1 MATNPFQ
8 SYISNEFLEQQPRAA
23 YLSSPF
29 AQQWQQ
35 RSTGVTDPSRKRFY
49 QSSFQDVYNDYL
61 AQLGT
66 QARGGEVPSMRFRDY
81 LEADPFTERFS
92 RLTPMQ
98 KGIYGGDFNPRTRQI
113 YY

>member
-8 SYISNEFLEQQPRAA
+8 NYIASEFLETQPRAT

-29 AQQWQQ
+29 AEQWQT
-35 RSTGVTDPSRKRFY
+35 RSTGITDPSKRRFY
-49 QSSFQDVYNDYL
+49 QSSFQDIYNDYL
-61 AQLGT
+61 AKLGT

-81 LEADPFTERFS
+81 LADDPFTERFS

-98 KGIYGGDFNPRTRQI
+98 KGIYSQDYNPRTRQI